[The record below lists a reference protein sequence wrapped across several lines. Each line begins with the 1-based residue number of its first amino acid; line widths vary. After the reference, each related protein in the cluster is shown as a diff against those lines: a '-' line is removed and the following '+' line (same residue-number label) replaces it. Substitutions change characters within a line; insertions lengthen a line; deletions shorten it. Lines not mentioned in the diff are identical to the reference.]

1 MESLLQ
7 KKYVQCRALW
17 VFILREASS
26 PGTYRLR
33 VSDILDLAHILEK
46 NIHTALSTGLFTP
59 SSTPLTEELERV
71 LKFYNLPEI
80 ANNQVKLSNQSVSYQ
95 LHNWQNRK
103 TASRKSS
110 INNPFSLLYPSIL
123 DDPDTIQDNQ
133 PVQTIKALEEKS
145 PTQSN
150 QTCWVNDT

>member
-95 LHNWQNRK
+95 LHNW
-103 TASRKSS
+103 
-110 INNPFSLLYPSIL
+110 
-123 DDPDTIQDNQ
+123 
-133 PVQTIKALEEKS
+133 
-145 PTQSN
+145 
-150 QTCWVNDT
+150 